1 MLSIIKKFLTRK
13 NGHANAY
20 LADFVDYK
28 KQGNDFLAFG
38 SFTQAENCYRQHI
51 NVQPDDADGYIN
63 LGFVL
68 NKLSHHEEAQTCLLK
83 ALALNPRE
91 KSDIFYLLGSISH
104 KWGVLEEARDYY
116 NKALSVNQHFAE
128 VYLGLTGVLCM
139 QGFLEEALSCCK
151 QALALAPDR
160 LFVEGTSNF
169 LCLQST
175 NAYYRWQDYVLEAK
189 KYGEY
194 VAAAATPYTNW
205 QTSLNRDTKKTLKV
219 GLVSGDLHNHPVGY
233 FLDSF
238 ISHIN
243 QQCVQLMVYETSAEN
258 NDDLTKKL
266 QSSCASWVSVVDLND
281 EEAAR
286 RIHEDRIDVLIDLAG
301 HTEHNRLAL
310 FAWKPAP
317 VQVTWL
323 GYWASTGVSAID
335 YVLVDEISLPATY
348 HDQFTEQVWYL
359 PHTRM
364 CFSEPSNSIAV
375 STLSALNKGYITFGS
390 FQSLIKISDGVLL
403 LWSRVLTAIPTARLR
418 LQMRQLHDDSVQ
430 RILRKRL
437 EKAGIALDR
446 VDMNTGVS
454 RPDYLVAH
462 AEVDIILDTFPF
474 TGGTTTCEALW
485 MGVPTLTLVGDTLL
499 GRQGAS
505 MLTCAGL
512 SQWVANSADE
522 FVELA
527 VKHVTNIDDLA
538 QLRMQLRQQV
548 LQTPLFDGI
557 AFARQFEEALRGMWE
572 EKSHP

>member
-1 MLSIIKKFLTRK
+1 
-13 NGHANAY
+13 
-20 LADFVDYK
+20 
-28 KQGNDFLAFG
+28 
-38 SFTQAENCYRQHI
+38 
-51 NVQPDDADGYIN
+51 
-63 LGFVL
+63 
-68 NKLSHHEEAQTCLLK
+68 
-83 ALALNPRE
+83 
-91 KSDIFYLLGSISH
+91 
-104 KWGVLEEARDYY
+104 
-116 NKALSVNQHFAE
+116 
-128 VYLGLTGVLCM
+128 
-139 QGFLEEALSCCK
+139 
-151 QALALAPDR
+151 
-160 LFVEGTSNF
+160 
-169 LCLQST
+169 
-175 NAYYRWQDYVLEAK
+175 
-189 KYGEY
+189 
-194 VAAAATPYTNW
+194 
-205 QTSLNRDTKKTLKV
+205 
-219 GLVSGDLHNHPVGY
+219 
-233 FLDSF
+233 
-238 ISHIN
+238 
-243 QQCVQLMVYETSAEN
+243 
-258 NDDLTKKL
+258 
-266 QSSCASWVSVVDLND
+266 
-281 EEAAR
+281 
-286 RIHEDRIDVLIDLAG
+286 
-301 HTEHNRLAL
+301 
-310 FAWKPAP
+310 
-317 VQVTWL
+317 
-323 GYWASTGVSAID
+323 
-335 YVLVDEISLPATY
+335 
-348 HDQFTEQVWYL
+348 
-359 PHTRM
+359 M